1 MLSERILHLQQ
12 ESTAAS
18 RSSLD
23 SCLAKQLEPV
33 KVTEEASPSPC
44 SSKPAGKSD
53 PKVQHQRFE
62 LEKDAFEHVSF
73 CGKPRHRFVLL
84 TILLVELNK
93 EQRVQAYIVRLILE
107 ELWNSGA
114 VCATRRSQ
122 AQHTWARSS
131 SDIPKHPRLA
141 SEWISSVL
149 VSSLAL
155 SPSAGAAAAASRTV
169 SWYQG
174 MGIRNCHFRTVTR
187 RDGCGFQN
195 QPWYAK

>member
-1 MLSERILHLQQ
+1 
-12 ESTAAS
+12 
-18 RSSLD
+18 
-23 SCLAKQLEPV
+23 
-33 KVTEEASPSPC
+33 
-44 SSKPAGKSD
+44 
-53 PKVQHQRFE
+53 VQHPRFE

-73 CGKPRHRFVLL
+73 CGKPLNRFVLSVL

-155 SPSAGAAAAASRTV
+155 SPGGRSSGGKSNCVVVSTNGNSELPLEDRDSPGWMWVSESALVCKIMQSAES
-169 SWYQG
+169 
-174 MGIRNCHFRTVTR
+174 
-187 RDGCGFQN
+187 D
-195 QPWYAK
+195 